1 MFGVSFTELAVVALV
16 ILIVVGPQKLPS
28 MLYTLGRWIRKL
40 RQLTTEVRAQT
51 GIDEILRQEGF
62 EGGLG
67 ELRSMLRGDIEV
79 GKGARRREY
88 EYDDPYEETYELDQ
102 SREYPPEGAD
112 AAGAVPDDLVD
123 EEDDDEAAD
132 AAPGA
137 AADAA
142 PGAAAED
149 PVIEVSEEPDAAASD
164 PPWKKAPSAD
174 GPEPGS
180 DDSEPK
186 VEGDE
191 PKPEPRA

>member
-1 MFGVSFTELAVVALV
+1 MFGVSFTEIAVIAL
-16 ILIVVGPQKLPS
+16 ITLIFVGPQKLPG

-67 ELRSMLRGDIEV
+67 ELRSMLRGDIQV
-79 GKGARRREY
+79 GRGARRRHY
-88 EYDDPYEETYELDQ
+88 DDDPYEENYELDQ

-123 EEDDDEAAD
+123 EDDEDEQVAAPAEPVLRSHPAVDEPAAARPD
-132 AAPGA
+132 AAGGDPPWKDPAEA

-142 PGAAAED
+142 PPAARDE
-149 PVIEVSEEPDAAASD
+149 S
-164 PPWKKAPSAD
+164 KGTAD
-174 GPEPGS
+174 EPGS
-180 DDSEPK
+180 
-186 VEGDE
+186 
-191 PKPEPRA
+191 EPRA

>member
-1 MFGVSFTELAVVALV
+1 MFGVSFTEIAVIAL
-16 ILIVVGPQKLPS
+16 ITLIFVGPQKLPS

-79 GKGARRREY
+79 GRGARPRRY
-88 EYDDPYEETYELDQ
+88 EDPYEETYEYDD

-123 EEDDDEAAD
+123 EDDEDDAVVAAPSVPELTSHPAAEPGDSPDPPWNRETAKDEPGAAEPKQASASDTTKDAD
-132 AAPGA
+132 AA
-137 AADAA
+137 
-142 PGAAAED
+142 
-149 PVIEVSEEPDAAASD
+149 SEAKS
-164 PPWKKAPSAD
+164 
-174 GPEPGS
+174 GS
-180 DDSEPK
+180 N
-186 VEGDE
+186 
-191 PKPEPRA
+191 A